1 MKFAQAMIGLETK
14 DYVAVAVAAEKA
26 GFDSV
31 FLLILNSFLLF
42 RHSK

>member
-31 FLLILNSFLLF
+31 ALTPPGTSPT
-42 RHSK
+42 RG